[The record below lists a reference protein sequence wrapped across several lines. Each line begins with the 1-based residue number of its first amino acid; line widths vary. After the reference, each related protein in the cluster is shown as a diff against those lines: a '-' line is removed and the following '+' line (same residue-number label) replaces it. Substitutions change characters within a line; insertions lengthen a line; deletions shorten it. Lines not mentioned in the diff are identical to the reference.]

1 MSSFDDPNY
10 FTNTMY
16 PYSYDPNHLAP
27 TQEYMA
33 RPRHSISS
41 TSDIFPLLS
50 PSSHAA
56 PSLHQSSG
64 SSQSPR
70 SSASPHSNGYYEN
83 NSVSE
88 NELNDL
94 LDMSGEMNFDFD
106 QKPQMINGNIQP
118 QNLFLPNSG
127 FGTMGGG
134 GGGGSYD
141 FGKLQADQLAAMLF
155 QQQQQQTMAPQ
166 WMQNQQEV
174 VKQQQ
179 AQFSQIPQN
188 RTSPFPKQHELTNS
202 FRFPEC

>member
-88 NELNDL
+88 
-94 LDMSGEMNFDFD
+94 
-106 QKPQMINGNIQP
+106 P

>member
-27 TQEYMA
+27 TQEYLNK
-33 RPRHSISS
+33 PRHSISS
-41 TSDIFPLLS
+41 TSDIFPHLS

-70 SSASPHSNGYYEN
+70 SSASPHSNGYYDN

-106 QKPQMINGNIQP
+106 QKPQMVDGHVQP
-118 QNLFLPNSG
+118 QNLFLPNAE

-134 GGGGSYD
+134 GGGGFD
-141 FGKLQADQLAAMLF
+141 FGKLQADQLASMLF
-155 QQQQQQTMAPQ
+155 QQQQQQQLQTMAPQ

-174 VKQQQ
+174 MRQ
-179 AQFSQIPQN
+179 AQYSQLPQN
-188 RTSPFPKQHELTNS
+188 CMSSSNISMSCLHPISADK
-202 FRFPEC
+202 